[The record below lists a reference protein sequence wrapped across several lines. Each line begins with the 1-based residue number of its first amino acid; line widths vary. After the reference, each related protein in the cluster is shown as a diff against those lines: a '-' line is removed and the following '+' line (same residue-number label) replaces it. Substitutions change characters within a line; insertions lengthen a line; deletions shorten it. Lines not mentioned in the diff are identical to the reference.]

1 MIRNLMINF
10 LKTASKVKEKE
21 VKAVIFS
28 FLFVVVLMS
37 AYYILRPVRDAMASD
52 WTDAEVSWLW
62 TLNFFIS
69 TAIVALYGVMVS
81 KFRFRLLVPTMYGIF
96 AISFII
102 FYALGSVFEDRTVI
116 DKSFYVWVSVF
127 SLFHISVFWT
137 FMSELFSKEQ
147 SGRLFGIIAVGASVG
162 GLIGPSITAFFSVS
176 LGIDNLM
183 LIASMMLFIPIPIIF
198 YLQSLKA
205 KELNNEALDIPVSNQ
220 SIGGNPLAGFKIF
233 FSNPYLLSIGLFIF
247 LYTGISSFVY
257 FELKN
262 LLSDFSRPERSVIW
276 AQMDLAV
283 NILAISTGLFATS
296 RIVTKFGMPV
306 TIAMVPIMIC
316 IGLLVLAISPLL
328 GVVVV
333 LQVIR
338 RAGNYAVTRPAREML
353 FTLVNQETRFKAK
366 PVIDIV
372 AYRGGDMLTAWLFTG
387 LTQGLGL
394 GLAAVAAVGAGIAS
408 LWALSVFILENG
420 LSAMNLNLK
429 TYRIERPACN
439 HKVACRICLRH
450 RNTNQFNL
458 SINFTNN

>member
-1 MIRNLMINF
+1 MIKNLMINF

-162 GLIGPSITAFFSVS
+162 GLIGPSVTAFFSVS
-176 LGIDNLM
+176 LGTDNLM

-205 KELNNEALDIPVSNQ
+205 KELNNQALDIPISNQ
-220 SIGGNPLAGFKIF
+220 SIGGNPFAGFKMF

-296 RIVTKFGMPV
+296 RIVTKFGMPI

-408 LWALSVFILENG
+408 LWALVGIYLGKRF
-420 LSAMNLNLK
+420 
-429 TYRIERPACN
+429 ERNEP
-439 HKVACRICLRH
+439 
-450 RNTNQFNL
+450 
-458 SINFTNN
+458 

>member
-1 MIRNLMINF
+1 MIRNLIINF

-52 WTDAEVSWLW
+52 WSDAEVSWLW

-69 TAIVALYGVMVS
+69 TAIVALYGSMVS

-102 FYALGSVFEDRTVI
+102 FYALGSVFEDRTLI

-176 LGIDNLM
+176 LGADNLM
-183 LIASMMLFIPIPIIF
+183 LIASMMLLIPIPIIF
-198 YLQSLKA
+198 YLQSLKS
-205 KELNNEALDIPVSNQ
+205 KELNNEVLDIPDSNQ
-220 SIGGNPLAGFKIF
+220 SIGGNPLEGFKMF

-262 LLSDFSRPERSVIW
+262 LLSDFSRSERSVIW

-283 NILAISTGLFATS
+283 NILAISTGLFATG
-296 RIVTKFGMPV
+296 RIVTKFGMPA

-328 GVVVV
+328 GVVMV
-333 LQVIR
+333 LQIIR

-394 GLAAVAAVGAGIAS
+394 GLASVAAVGAGIAS
-408 LWALSVFILENG
+408 LWALVGIYLGKWFDRYES
-420 LSAMNLNLK
+420 
-429 TYRIERPACN
+429 
-439 HKVACRICLRH
+439 
-450 RNTNQFNL
+450 
-458 SINFTNN
+458 

>member
-1 MIRNLMINF
+1 MVIRNLMKRF
-10 LKTASKVKEKE
+10 LKSASMVKEHE
-21 VKAVIFS
+21 VRAVIFS
-28 FLFVVVLMS
+28 FLFVVLLMS

-62 TLNFFIS
+62 TMNFFIS
-69 TAIVALYGVMVS
+69 TAIVALYGIMVS

-96 AISFII
+96 AVSFVI
-102 FYALGSVFEDRTVI
+102 FYTLGSISEDRTLI
-116 DKSFYVWVSVF
+116 DKAFYVWVSVF
-127 SLFHISVFWT
+127 SLFNISIFWS

-176 LGIDNLM
+176 LGIDKLM
-183 LIASMMLFIPIPIIF
+183 LIASMMLLIPIPIIF
-198 YLQSLKA
+198 HLQSLKV
-205 KELNNEALDIPVSNQ
+205 KDLNNEKLDSATINQ
-220 SIGGNPLAGFKIF
+220 SIGGNPFAGFKMF

-283 NILAISTGLFATS
+283 NILAISTGLFATG
-296 RIVTKFGMPV
+296 RIVTKFGMPA
-306 TIAMVPIMIC
+306 TIAMVPVMIC

-328 GVVVV
+328 GVVVM
-333 LQVIR
+333 LQIIR
-338 RAGNYAVTRPAREML
+338 RSGNYAVTRPAREML
-353 FTLVNQETRFKAK
+353 FTLVDQETRFKAK

-372 AYRGGDMLTAWLFTG
+372 AYRGGDMLMAWLFTG

-394 GLAAVAAVGAGIAS
+394 GLAAVAGVGAGIAALWS
-408 LWALSVFILENG
+408 LVGIYLGRWFERDSTE
-420 LSAMNLNLK
+420 LK
-429 TYRIERPACN
+429 D
-439 HKVACRICLRH
+439 
-450 RNTNQFNL
+450 
-458 SINFTNN
+458 SITGDNSRQ

>member
-10 LKTASKVKEKE
+10 LKTASKVKKKE

-69 TAIVALYGVMVS
+69 TAIVALYGVMAS

-176 LGIDNLM
+176 LGTDNLM

-205 KELNNEALDIPVSNQ
+205 KELNNEALDIPISNQ
-220 SIGGNPLAGFKIF
+220 SIGGNPFAGFKMF

-276 AQMDLAV
+276 AQMDFAV

-296 RIVTKFGMPV
+296 RIVTKFGMPI
-306 TIAMVPIMIC
+306 TIAMVPVMIC

-408 LWALSVFILENG
+408 LWALVGIYLGKWF
-420 LSAMNLNLK
+420 
-429 TYRIERPACN
+429 ERNEA
-439 HKVACRICLRH
+439 
-450 RNTNQFNL
+450 
-458 SINFTNN
+458 

>member
-1 MIRNLMINF
+1 MIKNLMINF

-176 LGIDNLM
+176 LGTDNLM

-205 KELNNEALDIPVSNQ
+205 KELNNEALDIPISNQ

-408 LWALSVFILENG
+408 LWALVGIYLGKWF
-420 LSAMNLNLK
+420 
-429 TYRIERPACN
+429 ERNEA
-439 HKVACRICLRH
+439 
-450 RNTNQFNL
+450 
-458 SINFTNN
+458 

>member
-1 MIRNLMINF
+1 MIRNLIINF

-81 KFRFRLLVPTMYGIF
+81 KFRFRLLVPAMYGIF

-102 FYALGSVFEDRTVI
+102 FYALGSIFEDRAVI

-162 GLIGPSITAFFSVS
+162 GLIGPSVTAFFSVS
-176 LGIDNLM
+176 LGTDNLT

-205 KELNNEALDIPVSNQ
+205 KQLKNEMLDIPSSNQ
-220 SIGGNPLAGFKIF
+220 SIGGNPLAGFKFF

-262 LLSDFSRPERSVIW
+262 LLSDFSRSERSVIW

-283 NILAISTGLFATS
+283 NILAISTGLFATG
-296 RIVTKFGMPV
+296 RIVTKFGMPA

-328 GVVVV
+328 GVVMV

-408 LWALSVFILENG
+408 LWALVGIYLGKRFD
-420 LSAMNLNLK
+420 
-429 TYRIERPACN
+429 
-439 HKVACRICLRH
+439 
-450 RNTNQFNL
+450 RNEP
-458 SINFTNN
+458 

>member
-1 MIRNLMINF
+1 MIKNIILNF
-10 LKTASKVKEKE
+10 LNTASKIKERE
-21 VKAVIFS
+21 VKAVVFS
-28 FLFVVVLMS
+28 FIFVVVLMS

-69 TAIVALYGVMVS
+69 TGIVALYGIMVS
-81 KFRFRLLVPTMYGIF
+81 KFRFRLLVPVMYGIF
-96 AISFII
+96 AGSFII
-102 FYALGSVFEDRTVI
+102 FYVLGSIYEDRILI
-116 DKSFYVWVSVF
+116 DKAFYVWVSVF
-127 SLFHISVFWT
+127 SLFHISVFWS

-147 SGRLFGIIAVGASVG
+147 SSRLFGVIAVGASVG
-162 GLIGPSITAFFSVS
+162 GLIGPSITAIFSVS
-176 LGIDNLM
+176 LGTDKLM
-183 LIASMMLFIPIPIIF
+183 LIASTMLLIPIPIIF
-198 YLQSLKA
+198 FLQSLKT
-205 KELNNEALDIPVSNQ
+205 KELNNEVLNTPISNQ
-220 SIGGNPLAGFKIF
+220 SIGGNPLAGFKMF

-262 LLSDFSRPERSVIW
+262 LLSDFTRPERSVIW

-283 NILAISTGLFATS
+283 NILAISTGLFATG
-296 RIVTKFGMPV
+296 RIVTKFGMPT

-328 GVVVV
+328 GVVMI
-333 LQVIR
+333 LQIVR

-372 AYRGGDMLTAWLFTG
+372 AYRGGDMITAWLFTG

-394 GLAAVAAVGAGIAS
+394 GLAAVAAIGAGIAG
-408 LWALSVFILENG
+408 LWTLVGIYLGRWFERDNDNFKNS
-420 LSAMNLNLK
+420 K
-429 TYRIERPACN
+429 T
-439 HKVACRICLRH
+439 
-450 RNTNQFNL
+450 
-458 SINFTNN
+458 

>member
-1 MIRNLMINF
+1 MLERLLIIERGGKMIRNLMINF

-176 LGIDNLM
+176 LGTDNLM

-205 KELNNEALDIPVSNQ
+205 KELNNEALDIPISNQ
-220 SIGGNPLAGFKIF
+220 SIGGNPLAGFKMF

-283 NILAISTGLFATS
+283 NILAISTGLFATG
-296 RIVTKFGMPV
+296 RIVTKFGMPA

-408 LWALSVFILENG
+408 LWALVGIYLGKWF
-420 LSAMNLNLK
+420 
-429 TYRIERPACN
+429 ERNEP
-439 HKVACRICLRH
+439 
-450 RNTNQFNL
+450 
-458 SINFTNN
+458 